1 MAVEFNGKIDV
12 VYTNLNDK
20 FEALNTYVKKLE
32 PYVVQTSE
40 AIRRHEPLIKGKGK
54 TG

>member
-1 MAVEFNGKIDV
+1 MKSILDQVFEGQRKLVVEFNGKIND

-32 PYVVQTSE
+32 NS
-40 AIRRHEPLIKGKGK
+40 GGSD
-54 TG
+54 